1 MSIYLVSLVSTLAV
15 FCATTWQLLHTFH
28 AGERARDRA
37 AWALRGACLIGLAV
51 GMLGIFLHDLAQ
63 HTPAPWYVLL
73 VRGCLTVLLIYPC
86 RRRESAR

>member
-1 MSIYLVSLVSTLAV
+1 VSLYLLSLASTLAV

-37 AWALRGACLIGLAV
+37 AWALRGACFIGLAV
-51 GMLGIFLHDLAQ
+51 GMLGIFLRDLAQ

-73 VRGCLTVLLIYPC
+73 VRACLTVLLIYPW
-86 RRRESAR
+86 RRRESER